1 MSSSE
6 RQLAANRAN
15 ALKSRGPVTPEG
27 KARAAANARVTHGL
41 ASPERAALSAVLRNE
56 DRETFL
62 GFHLDLIAEHQP
74 VSPTEEII
82 VREMAVADW
91 RFNRARAMETAL
103 LDNQMDLM
111 APGLATSYQSIDH
124 ATRAVLGFKE
134 AADKSNALALLL
146 RYTGRLER
154 EAARTRHELTA
165 YRTAQQRYEQLVR
178 KAQEPSEANP
188 EIEHLLPEEEQ
199 PANHDEQPQQQQQLP
214 TGDAALPAAQCLLRT
229 GGAGHALRLAP
240 AASPPPMECVSE
252 APERDPL
259 PDAGR
264 IPCPLPRAA

>member
-1 MSSSE
+1 MPPTE

-15 ALKSRGPVTPEG
+15 ALKSSGPVTPEG

-62 GFHLDLIAEHQP
+62 TFHLALHAEHQP
-74 VSPTEEII
+74 DSPTEEII

-91 RFNRARAMETAL
+91 RLNRARAMETAL

-111 APGLATSYQSIDH
+111 APGLATACQSIDH
-124 ATRAVLGFKE
+124 ATRAALAFKE
-134 AADKSNALALLL
+134 SADKSNALALLL

-154 EAARTRHELTA
+154 EASRTRHELTN
-165 YRTAQQRYEQLVR
+165 YRSAQQRYEQLAQ
-178 KAQEPSEANP
+178 KAQEPGEANP

-199 PANHDEQPQQQQQLP
+199 SARHDEQRHQQQLP
-214 TGDAALPAAQCLLRT
+214 TGDAALPAAQYLPRAND
-229 GGAGHALRLAP
+229 AGHTPGLAP
-240 AASPPPMECVSE
+240 AASPPAMECVSE
-252 APERDPL
+252 APERNAP

-264 IPCPLPRAA
+264 TPWPLPRAA